1 MSSEHFN
8 QVRCLCVR
16 IINQNVTNVHVYSI
30 FNNFI
35 PRFTQ
40 CAKMEIV
47 YQVHIGL
54 LVIGQH
60 NKLAQQS
67 CEAWKCGET
76 HHNEQ

>member
-1 MSSEHFN
+1 
-8 QVRCLCVR
+8 
-16 IINQNVTNVHVYSI
+16 
-30 FNNFI
+30 
-35 PRFTQ
+35 
-40 CAKMEIV
+40 METV